1 MVEPKSETIWVQQL
15 KAGDDDAAKQLWDRY
30 FQRILGLARKKLGT
44 TNRRM
49 ADEQDVAISAFHS
62 FCQGAV
68 ASKFNQLKDRND
80 LWQILSMLTVR
91 KAIRQYTREN
101 AQKRGGGRIKGESVF
116 QQFESKAQGIDA
128 KPSPISPPDFIAMVE
143 EEFSGLLDLLPDEEL
158 RQVALW
164 KLEGYTN
171 AEIASE
177 IGRHER
183 SVERKLQIIRGIWE
197 TNDESEKHI

>member
-1 MVEPKSETIWVQQL
+1 MPLGDLFNTIEISDGR
-15 KAGDDDAAKQLWDRY
+15 ASSSG
-30 FQRILGLARKKLGT
+30 ARSDFDIVGI
-44 TNRRM
+44 
-49 ADEQDVAISAFHS
+49 E
-62 FCQGAV
+62 GA
-68 ASKFNQLKDRND
+68 
-80 LWQILSMLTVR
+80 
-91 KAIRQYTREN
+91 
-101 AQKRGGGRIKGESVF
+101 
-116 QQFESKAQGIDA
+116 
-128 KPSPISPPDFIAMVE
+128 IAMVE

-197 TNDESEKHI
+197 TNEESEKHI